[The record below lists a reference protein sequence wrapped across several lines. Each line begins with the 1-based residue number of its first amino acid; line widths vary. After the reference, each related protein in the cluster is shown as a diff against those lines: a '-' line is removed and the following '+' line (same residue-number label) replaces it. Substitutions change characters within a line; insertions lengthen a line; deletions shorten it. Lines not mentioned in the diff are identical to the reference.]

1 MKNYLYFAIIISI
14 FSACS
19 SSHKEQ
25 AESDMVSSATAD
37 TTVAKPANE
46 TFDLTHRSN
55 LEKTGRKFIRTADV
69 KCKVKNVREATN
81 QIEDLTARYGGF
93 ITQSNLQT
101 QTSYINTSAI
111 SADSTLETKAYTV
124 TNEITLRVPNAQM
137 DSLLRGLN
145 QLVDFLDYRVIRAE
159 DATLTLLASQQQ
171 QKRLQDYEKR
181 ATQTIDRQGRK
192 LSETMNAEDDLLEK
206 QRAMDEAQ
214 LQQQSLDDRVAY
226 STVQL
231 QMYQRETFFRE
242 IIANPANVDEYRP
255 NLVVRLWESL
265 VDGWY
270 ILEEVIVF
278 FARLWFLWALIITGV
293 ILYRRYG
300 RKGKVPAMAVEK

>member
-1 MKNYLYFAIIISI
+1 
-14 FSACS
+14 
-19 SSHKEQ
+19 
-25 AESDMVSSATAD
+25 MVSSATAD

>member
-1 MKNYLYFAIIISI
+1 
-14 FSACS
+14 
-19 SSHKEQ
+19 
-25 AESDMVSSATAD
+25 MVSSAAAD
-37 TTVAKPANE
+37 TTVANLANEPANE

-101 QTSYINTSAI
+101 QTAYVNTSAI

-137 DSLLRGLN
+137 DSLLHGLN

-159 DATLTLLASQQQ
+159 DASLTLLASQQQ

-192 LSETMNAEDDLLEK
+192 LSETMNAEDNLLAK
-206 QRAMDEAQ
+206 QRAMDEVQ

-226 STVQL
+226 STIQL
-231 QMYQRETFFRE
+231 QIYQRETLFRE
-242 IIANPANVDEYRP
+242 IVANPANVDEYRP
-255 NLVVRLWESL
+255 NLLVRLWESL

-270 ILEEVIVF
+270 TLEEVIVF

-300 RKGKVPAMAVEK
+300 TNLKKAIVLKEE